1 MLSYNHIS
9 LILKRVPVQSHAS
22 CKCLACRFRN
32 QNAAPPDRRNLPAPL
47 QITVD
52 AGRSLSR
59 AVYETYCQCLLI
71 AAAKRKTGG
80 RFCSPP
86 APVRLRRTSS
96 DTKRFTRT
104 VREADSSIG
113 WREDEQ
119 AAVSRIDRAVP
130 PKGNKTGIQPVQK
143 NSQRQ
148 SHRSCKPDFIIVRRC
163 PDPILRSG
171 LQSPLVP

>member
-9 LILKRVPVQSHAS
+9 LILKRVQASKPCFVQVSGTLVKKPKPTPPNTAT
-22 CKCLACRFRN
+22 CQFRDKS
-32 QNAAPPDRRNLPAPL
+32 PLSPDVSP
-47 QITVD
+47 
-52 AGRSLSR
+52 SR

-71 AAAKRKTGG
+71 AAVKRKTGG

-119 AAVSRIDRAVP
+119 AAVSRIDRAEP
-130 PKGNKTGIQPVQK
+130 PKGNKTGIQPVRK

-148 SHRSCKPDFIIVRRC
+148 SHRSCKPDSSIVKRR

-171 LQSPLVP
+171 LASSFVP